1 MAQIGNSNRTLYDTC
16 AYEKRLYESTSP
28 LSYNMYFGAQE
39 NCNKC
44 TDNNKFYV
52 KFQPEI
58 VDIESELLLLTKP
71 LSKCDQFKYSPTCK
85 KSGMCTSTFDKSV
98 PVVLDPIVCPITY
111 NNIPRRTSPGYH
123 LPNPNF
129 CQGY

>member
-1 MAQIGNSNRTLYDTC
+1 MNIGASNRLLYDTC

-28 LSYNMYFGAQE
+28 LSYQLYFGKQE

-52 KFQPEI
+52 KYQPEI
-58 VDIESELLLLTKP
+58 VDVESELLNLTKP

-85 KSGMCTSTFDKSV
+85 KSGMCTSTFDRSV
-98 PVVLDPIVCPITY
+98 PVVLDPQVCPIVFS
-111 NNIPRRTSPGYH
+111 NIPKRTHPGYH